1 MIVAYLYLM
10 YLQELDKGH
19 SHIKKH
25 TGKSSSW
32 QVVPQEPLE
41 PKGLTR
47 LLSYPQGDQ
56 LIVSE
61 PFPWS
66 VQNYSMVGK
75 FSLCGFTVPALGD
88 V

>member
-1 MIVAYLYLM
+1 M
-10 YLQELDKGH
+10 YLQQIDKVH

-41 PKGLTR
+41 PEGLTH

-56 LIVSE
+56 LIVRK
-61 PFPWS
+61 PLPWS
-66 VQNYSMVGK
+66 VQNYSMGGK
-75 FSLCGFTVPALGD
+75 SSLNGFTVPALGD